1 MNPSRHPILFEI
13 LCYLRMFEVYF
24 AYNSK
29 AEPLQKGGLMAR
41 VEKRHRQV
49 ALTKKQF
56 QVFSFVYSFLQN
68 EGYCPSFK
76 EIGKNLGLSSVATVH
91 KHLCGLEAKGYIR
104 RGRNRSRS
112 IEILSPPFP
121 LLTAAPKGDLDLASF
136 EKREM
141 VLPLLG
147 RIAAGKP
154 LEAVPSAESLSLK
167 EFSENED
174 VFVLQVKGD
183 SMIDDH
189 ICNGDYVVVERI
201 AAVSPGDTVVALLEN
216 GEATLKKY
224 FREKDGL
231 IRLQP
236 ANPSMQPFYVPEQ
249 NVKIQGR
256 VIAVLRKY

>member
-1 MNPSRHPILFEI
+1 MAGAESGR
-13 LCYLRMFEVYF
+13 RQEV
-24 AYNSK
+24 
-29 AEPLQKGGLMAR
+29 
-41 VEKRHRQV
+41 
-49 ALTKKQF
+49 LTKKQF
-56 QVFSFVYSFLQN
+56 QVFSFLYSFFQN
-68 EGYCPSFK
+68 EGYCPSFE

-91 KHLCGLEAKGYIR
+91 KHLCALEEKGYIR

-112 IEILSPPFP
+112 IEILRPQYP
-121 LLTAAPKGDLDLASF
+121 LLTAASKGDLDLAPP

-141 VLPLLG
+141 FLPLLG

-154 LEAVPSAESLSLK
+154 LEAVPSEESLSLK
-167 EFSENED
+167 EFSDNEK

-189 ICNGDYVVVERI
+189 VCNGDYVVVEKI

-224 FREKDGL
+224 FREKGGL

-236 ANPSMQPFYVPEQ
+236 ANPSMQPFYIPEQ